1 MSEGLGAPARR
12 RKNVILIHT
21 DQQRA
26 DSLGCMGNPL
36 ARTPNIDALASRGT
50 LYRWCYAS
58 NPVCM
63 PSRASLFTGR
73 HVLAHRVLD
82 NGIWLDEDELTMPEA
97 FRRSGYRTAGFGK
110 FHFQTYMSYDGD
122 TSAESMARWESGEL
136 DGWHGPYYG
145 FEEVKMTTA
154 HGEGTGG
161 HYGRWRKREF
171 PHLKLGSGNAAG
183 EKFPQFNSWKSN
195 LPLEAYHSTWVAD
208 QAIDW
213 LDTADDGE
221 PFFLFVSF
229 PDPHAPFTP
238 PAPYSTMFDGVEF
251 PPPHAAEGENDAK
264 PKPYR
269 ISMSETP
276 FRTDG
281 GLHHFPDFTG
291 AAYDQVLSHTF
302 GMITLIDDCVGRVL
316 AKLSEKG
323 LTDDTVV
330 AFTSDHG
337 DCLGDHHFLYKAQ
350 TPCRSLLHIPLVIA
364 DPDSS
369 PGEVSGAVSNVDVMP
384 TLLGLCGLETPE
396 PVQGVRLPAAGG
408 SPERGWVFEAG
419 FSKFTSD
426 CHHFTLYTDKWRLTV
441 FPYLEDGELYDL
453 ENDPYELTNLYND
466 TEYSGI
472 RKDLAERLATAVGLA
487 ETPRPPVLTDW

>member
-1 MSEGLGAPARR
+1 
-12 RKNVILIHT
+12 
-21 DQQRA
+21 
-26 DSLGCMGNPL
+26 MGNPF
-36 ARTPNIDALASRGT
+36 ARTGNIDALAKRGT
-50 LYRWCYAS
+50 LYRWAYSS

-82 NGIWLDEDELTMPEA
+82 NGIWLPESELTMSEV

-110 FHFQTYMSYDGD
+110 FHFQTYKPYEGD
-122 TSAESMARWESGEL
+122 TSMESMARWETGEL
-136 DGWHGPYYG
+136 DGWYGPYYG

-161 HYGRWRKREF
+161 HYGRWRKRAF
-171 PHLKLGSGNAAG
+171 PDLKLGPENAPG

-195 LPLEAYHSTWVAD
+195 MPLEAYHSTWVAD
-208 QAIDW
+208 QAIEW
-213 LDTADDGE
+213 LDLADDDK

-238 PAPYSTMFDGVEF
+238 PAPYNTMFDEVDF

-269 ISMSETP
+269 ISMTEKP
-276 FRTDG
+276 FVSDG
-281 GLHHFPDFTG
+281 GLHHYPDLKG
-291 AAYDQVLSHTF
+291 AAYNQVVAHTY
-302 GMITLIDDCVGRVL
+302 GMIALIDDCIGRVL
-316 AKLSEKG
+316 AKLAETG
-323 LTDDTVV
+323 RAGETIVV
-330 AFTSDHG
+330 FTCDHG

-364 DPDSS
+364 DPDGEA
-369 PGEVSGAVSNVDVMP
+369 GEVEGAVSNVDVMP
-384 TLLGLCGLETPE
+384 TLLEKCGIAVPET
-396 PVQGVRLPAAGG
+396 VQGIPLPEAGG
-408 SPERGWVFEAG
+408 SPQRDWVFEAG
-419 FSKFTSD
+419 FAKYTRD

-441 FPYLEDGELYDL
+441 FPYLRDGELYDL
-453 ENDPYELTNLYND
+453 ENDPHELVNLYNEN
-466 TEYSGI
+466 EYSAV
-472 RKDLAERLATAVGLA
+472 RKDLAERLLAAAGLA